1 MNISRKGGTSNETM
15 GSVSCELRNCSGVL
29 GSSYFVGV
37 SGYVEYGRS
46 CGGGDGASG
55 GCNNYRHLGR
65 SPTMSITVSE
75 KCNKCGQ
82 YWANVQ
88 CDREDYDKNGFICPT
103 CKDLVEVVNVYCGQC
118 KWYWREDGA
127 ISCEGCA
134 HVANIRWVETYVKR
148 VKGPAWVPATK
159 NASNDCPLY
168 DPINKGPEVIET
180 LDRPRGHGLK
190 ETPNR

>member
-1 MNISRKGGTSNETM
+1 MLRQERDSN
-15 GSVSCELRNCSGVL
+15 
-29 GSSYFVGV
+29 
-37 SGYVEYGRS
+37 
-46 CGGGDGASG
+46 
-55 GCNNYRHLGR
+55 
-65 SPTMSITVSE
+65 MS
-75 KCNKCGQ
+75 KPKQ
-82 YWANVQ
+82 
-88 CDREDYDKNGFICPT
+88 T
-103 CKDLVEVVNVYCGQC
+103 CKPKVYCGGC
-118 KWYWREDGA
+118 KWYISRLLHLTDHTETKED
-127 ISCEGCA
+127 CT